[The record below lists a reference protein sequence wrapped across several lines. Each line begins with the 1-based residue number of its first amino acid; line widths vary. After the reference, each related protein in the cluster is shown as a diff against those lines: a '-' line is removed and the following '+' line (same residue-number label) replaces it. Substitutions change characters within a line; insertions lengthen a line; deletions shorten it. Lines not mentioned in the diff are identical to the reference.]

1 MCFLRADPQAAA
13 QVAMASAMIQACLV
27 LALCGALASTC
38 QGAMVYGSTLR
49 ESPSIGL
56 GGNLSDVARLQ
67 KDQVCKVL
75 AVFCALR
82 CRQRLTES
90 CVIDLVLIEY
100 TRCKGCCGVD
110 WQYNLSCCHTCGL
123 RLAWPA
129 S

>member
-1 MCFLRADPQAAA
+1 
-13 QVAMASAMIQACLV
+13 MASAMIQACLV

-67 KDQVCKVL
+67 KDQVCNVL
-75 AVFCALR
+75 AIFIAPQ

-90 CVIDLVLIEY
+90 CVIDLAFIEY
-100 TRCKGCCGVD
+100 TRCKGCCD
-110 WQYNLSCCHTCGL
+110 ICRPYHLSHCHTSAL
-123 RLAWPA
+123 RLA
-129 S
+129 